1 MADPQSSAG
10 MSALH
15 EGVPRAGVLHVRH
28 RHTDRFTVIG
38 NHLAQHP
45 RLSATAMG
53 LALHI
58 LSLPDGA
65 SVTAKALTLRFP
77 EGETTIRR
85 SLNELES
92 AGYLERRRVPL
103 GGGRVATRTFVY
115 DKPGCASE
123 PDRITPSP
131 PAPSSALPPAPSAV
145 ARAGRTLPATG
156 SVRRPVVPVQP
167 RPPVSAPPSPA
178 PSPPPPFAAGPAADL
193 LARLRVADPRLL
205 LSARDIERL
214 APAVENWFARD
225 ATPVQVTR
233 ALTANLPR
241 EPEPIRHPA
250 RFLAHRL
257 ATFLPPPLPARP
269 ARRPLAPL
277 RTCDGC
283 ERAHRTHD
291 PAELCVDCRPA
302 ARAVA

>member
-1 MADPQSSAG
+1 MADPQFSAG
-10 MSALH
+10 MSALP

-65 SVTAKALTLRFP
+65 SVTVKALTLRFP

-85 SLNELES
+85 SLNELEA

-115 DKPGCASE
+115 DKPGCAYE
-123 PDRITPSP
+123 PDQDPPPSPSP
-131 PAPSSALPPAPSAV
+131 PSPPMV
-145 ARAGRTLPATG
+145 VRAGSPLPATG
-156 SVRRPVVPVQP
+156 SVRRPGTPVQP
-167 RPPVSAPPSPA
+167 RPPSLPA
-178 PSPPPPFAAGPAADL
+178 SPPATGPAADL

-205 LSARDIERL
+205 LSARDIQRL

-225 ATPVQVTR
+225 AAPAQVTR
-233 ALTANLPR
+233 TLTANLPR

-250 RFLAHRL
+250 RFLEHRL
-257 ATFLPPPLPARP
+257 ATLLPPPLPAGP
-269 ARRPLAPL
+269 VPHTLAPL
-277 RTCDGC
+277 HTCDGC

-291 PAELCVDCRPA
+291 PAGLCADCRPA
-302 ARAVA
+302 ARATGRAAA

>member
-1 MADPQSSAG
+1 MAEPQFSAG
-10 MSALH
+10 MSALP

-85 SLNELES
+85 SLNELET

-103 GGGRVATRTFVY
+103 GGGRVATRTFAY
-115 DKPGCASE
+115 DKPGCAPE
-123 PDRITPSP
+123 PDRGPPPPPPPSP
-131 PAPSSALPPAPSAV
+131 SV
-145 ARAGRTLPATG
+145 VVRAGRSLPVTG
-156 SVRRPVVPVQP
+156 SVPRPVSPV
-167 RPPVSAPPSPA
+167 RPQPPSL
-178 PSPPPPFAAGPAADL
+178 PPPPSATGPAAEL
-193 LARLRVADPRLL
+193 LARLRAVDPRLL
-205 LSARDIERL
+205 LPARDIQRL
-214 APAVENWFARD
+214 VPAVEDWFARD
-225 ATPVQVTR
+225 AAPAQVTR
-233 ALTANLPR
+233 TLTANLPR

-250 RFLAHRL
+250 RFLEHRL
-257 ATFLPPPLPARP
+257 ATLLPPPLPGGP
-269 ARRPLAPL
+269 ARQTLAPL

-291 PAELCVDCRPA
+291 PAELCADCRPA
-302 ARAVA
+302 GRAVA

>member
-1 MADPQSSAG
+1 MADPQFSAG
-10 MSALH
+10 MSALP

-85 SLNELES
+85 ALNELER

-103 GGGRVATRTFVY
+103 GGGRVATRTFAY
-115 DKPGCASE
+115 DKPGCVSE
-123 PDRITPSP
+123 PDSHPAQDL
-131 PAPSSALPPAPSAV
+131 APSVV
-145 ARAGRTLPATG
+145 ARAGRRLPATG
-156 SVRRPVVPVQP
+156 SVRRPVAPVQP
-167 RPPVSAPPSPA
+167 RPPSPSPPSPPS
-178 PSPPPPFAAGPAADL
+178 PSPPSLPPPPATGPAADL
-193 LARLRVADPRLL
+193 LARLRAADPRLL
-205 LSARDIERL
+205 LSARDIQRL
-214 APAVENWFARD
+214 APAVEDWFARD
-225 ATPVQVTR
+225 AAPAQVTR
-233 ALTANLPR
+233 TLTANLPR

-250 RFLAHRL
+250 RFLEHRL
-257 ATFLPPPLPARP
+257 ATLLPPPLPAGP
-269 ARRPLAPL
+269 ARHTLAPL
-277 RTCDGC
+277 HTCDGC

-291 PAELCVDCRPA
+291 PAELCADCRPA
-302 ARAVA
+302 ARATARAAA

>member
-1 MADPQSSAG
+1 MADPQFSAG
-10 MSALH
+10 MSALP

-45 RLSATAMG
+45 RLSAAAMG

-85 SLNELES
+85 ALNELEA

-103 GGGRVATRTFVY
+103 GGGRVATRTFAY

-123 PDRITPSP
+123 PDPHP
-131 PAPSSALPPAPSAV
+131 AQDLAPSVV
-145 ARAGRTLPATG
+145 ARAGRPLPPTG
-156 SVRRPVVPVQP
+156 SVRRPVAPVQP
-167 RPPVSAPPSPA
+167 RPPS
-178 PSPPPPFAAGPAADL
+178 PSPPSLPPPPATGPAADL

-205 LSARDIERL
+205 LSARDIQRL
-214 APAVENWFARD
+214 APAVEDWFARD
-225 ATPVQVTR
+225 AAPAQVTR
-233 ALTANLPR
+233 TLTANLPR

-250 RFLAHRL
+250 RFLEHRL
-257 ATFLPPPLPARP
+257 ATLLPPPLPAGP
-269 ARRPLAPL
+269 ARHTLAPL
-277 RTCDGC
+277 HTCDGC

-291 PAELCVDCRPA
+291 PAELCADCRPA
-302 ARAVA
+302 ARATTRAAA

>member
-1 MADPQSSAG
+1 M
-10 MSALH
+10 
-15 EGVPRAGVLHVRH
+15 
-28 RHTDRFTVIG
+28 IG

-85 SLNELES
+85 SLNELET

-103 GGGRVATRTFVY
+103 GGGRVATRTFAY
-115 DKPGCASE
+115 DKPGCAPE
-123 PDRITPSP
+123 PDRGP
-131 PAPSSALPPAPSAV
+131 PPP
-145 ARAGRTLPATG
+145 
-156 SVRRPVVPVQP
+156 
-167 RPPVSAPPSPA
+167 PPSPS
-178 PSPPPPFAAGPAADL
+178 PSPSMVVQAGRSLPVAVSVPGPVGPVRPQPPLLSPQPPSATGPAADL
-193 LARLRVADPRLL
+193 LARLRVVDPRLL
-205 LSARDIERL
+205 LSARDIHRL
-214 APAVENWFARD
+214 APAVEDWFARD
-225 ATPVQVTR
+225 AAPAQVTR
-233 ALTANLPR
+233 TLTANLPR

-250 RFLAHRL
+250 RFLEHRL
-257 ATFLPPPLPARP
+257 ATLLPPPLPAGP
-269 ARRPLAPL
+269 ARQPLAPL

-291 PAELCVDCRPA
+291 PAELCADCRPA
-302 ARAVA
+302 GRAVA